1 MGTLVFVLCGC
12 CVMRDVVTESYIS
25 TRQLNKRHYAG
36 VIVVANQLYVAYE
49 TTIDIYGG
57 YGHGAECVGT
67 GER

>member
-1 MGTLVFVLCGC
+1 
-12 CVMRDVVTESYIS
+12 MRDVVTESYIS